1 MFQLL
6 ALGMSTLT
14 FAHSHTPQ
22 HTFKYL
28 SHLFILMMK
37 GMIQSDKGEQ
47 KYLLTRRGVI
57 AQGDQWAPMT
67 IGESLKALVW
77 RLRRGNSY

>member
-6 ALGMSTLT
+6 ALGMSILT

-22 HTFKYL
+22 HL
-28 SHLFILMMK
+28 LALLFLLMK
-37 GMIQSDKGEQ
+37 GWMLNHIMESATP
-47 KYLLTRRGVI
+47 LTRKGVI